1 MLIDFHAHS
10 ALSRC
15 CKIDGKDALLV
26 AIENGMDGFILTNH
40 YDRCY
45 LINDD
50 KSEYATRYINEYYY
64 VKEWADKLGVKAY
77 FGVEITMAKHDN
89 VHILLYGINPEFL
102 LEYPDLYDYELKDLS
117 ELAHKY
123 NSILIQAHPFRNN
136 CNVLQDLNYLDGI
149 EANCHTIKEGPH
161 LELVSNIAKE
171 YKKILTCGGDFHN
184 DASRAKC
191 GVYLPEDLN
200 NIMGIVNY
208 LKQENEI
215 KLCVQLGKSQET
227 VIDYIFSKI

>member
-1 MLIDFHAHS
+1 MNKILLFIVTLVLLTACNNGGRHVAPDAEWADAGLMLSVWQTSISQHR
-10 ALSRC
+10 L
-15 CKIDGKDALLV
+15 
-26 AIENGMDGFILTNH
+26 
-40 YDRCY
+40 
-45 LINDD
+45 
-50 KSEYATRYINEYYY
+50 
-64 VKEWADKLGVKAY
+64 WADKLGVKAY

-123 NSILIQAHPFRNN
+123 NSILIQAHPFRSN

-200 NIMGIVNY
+200 DIMDIVNY